1 MKRIEIVGMSLVAMV
16 AVAAMMAPG
25 AQAAEVVSCV
35 KSSKVPIEYEKN
47 GKKKTK
53 LIHEGQYKNRK
64 CTELAPE
71 KTGKYPGYEGPE
83 GKFQKGAVGA
93 RFTPASGTFRLK
105 PKLELANGQVVQCAS
120 SAGTGEWTSSKTG
133 TETVVWQE
141 CALVTEDVKGESCT
155 SAGWPPGQ
163 IETSPLVLRL
173 ISYPEELPGD
183 VSYEEGK
190 VFVDSSVAA
199 GYTYYTEFACGPT
212 ASFRLLGN
220 VAGAVKSKLNVPGKK
235 IIWYNGPGEGAQ
247 DLSAEYSSDG
257 GVSYAPFGGA
267 EESYEVRASDDAG
280 LEVIEP
286 L

>member
-16 AVAAMMAPG
+16 AVAAMMASG

-35 KSSKVPIEYEKN
+35 KSGKVPIEYEKN

-53 LIHEGQYKNRK
+53 RIHEGQYKNRI

-83 GKFQKGAVGA
+83 GKFKRGAVGA
-93 RFTPASGTFRLK
+93 RFKPASGAFRLK
-105 PKLELANGQVVQCAS
+105 PKLEMANGQVVQCAS

-133 TETVVWQE
+133 KETVLWQE
-141 CALVTEDVKGESCT
+141 CVLVTEDVKGESCT
-155 SAGWPPGQ
+155 STGLPSGE
-163 IETSPLVLRL
+163 IETSPLALRL
-173 ISYPEELPGD
+173 ISFPEELPGGL
-183 VSYEEGK
+183 SYEEGK
-190 VFVDSSVAA
+190 VFVNSSAET

-220 VAGAVKSKLNVPGKK
+220 VAGVVKSKLNVPGKK
-235 IIWYNGPGEGAQ
+235 ILWYNGPGEGAQ
-247 DLSAEYSSDG
+247 DLHAEYSSDG
-257 GVSYAPFGGA
+257 GASYAPSGGA
-267 EESYEVRASDDAG
+267 VETYEVRASDAAG
-280 LEVIEP
+280 LEVVEP